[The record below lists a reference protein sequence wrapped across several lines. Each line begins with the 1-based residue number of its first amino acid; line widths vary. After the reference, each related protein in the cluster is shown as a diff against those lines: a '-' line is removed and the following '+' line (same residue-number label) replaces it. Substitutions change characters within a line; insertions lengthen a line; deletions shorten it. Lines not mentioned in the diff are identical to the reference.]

1 MVKELNAYHG
11 RDQQMKGVVTNNTQ
25 MHVFGAILPRGHGHR
40 GRLSSHV
47 NTEGDWHEDVA
58 AVLRN
63 HRAVAA
69 EETHVSRPD
78 ADKPAEDPPSDHLPA
93 FSHGRTVDLLLR

>member
-40 GRLSSHV
+40 GRLSSQV
-47 NTEGDWHEDVA
+47 GVEKRRQLDVA

-63 HRAVAA
+63 HGTIST
-69 EETHVSRPD
+69 EETHVSRSNTD
-78 ADKPAEDPPSDHLPA
+78 ESAEDPTSDHLPS
-93 FSHGRTVDLLLR
+93 FGHGIDGRLL

>member
-40 GRLSSHV
+40 GRLSSQV
-47 NTEGDWHEDVA
+47 GVERE
-58 AVLRN
+58 
-63 HRAVAA
+63 
-69 EETHVSRPD
+69 
-78 ADKPAEDPPSDHLPA
+78 
-93 FSHGRTVDLLLR
+93 